1 MGVDKNMAINGSE
14 LVNHPWN
21 TTFSPYTDLFQNLAG
36 EGTFFYLIP
45 FTFVT
50 IALFVKTRDPALT
63 SAWMLGS
70 GTLLA
75 GGSIF
80 TGAIN
85 MGMAFTVFA
94 AIGIAGLFISI
105 FYKT

>member
-1 MGVDKNMAINGSE
+1 MAINGSE
-14 LVNHPWN
+14 LIDHPWN
-21 TTFSPYTDLFQNLAG
+21 TTFHPYLDLFQNWVG
-36 EGTFFYLIP
+36 EGTIFYLVP
-45 FTFVT
+45 FVFIT

-75 GGSIF
+75 GGGIF
-80 TGAIN
+80 TGAIE
-85 MGMAFTVFA
+85 MSMAFTIFA

-105 FYKT
+105 FYKS